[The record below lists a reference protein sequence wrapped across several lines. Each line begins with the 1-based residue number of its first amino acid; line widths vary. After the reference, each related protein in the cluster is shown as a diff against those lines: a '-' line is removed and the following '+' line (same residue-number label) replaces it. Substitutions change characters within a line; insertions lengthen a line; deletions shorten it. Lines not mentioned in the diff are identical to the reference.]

1 MMTRETNTHTHKKQK
16 EREEERER
24 FNTNREQRTEKRK
37 RFYFAKFRPFPQ
49 KKFEKK
55 YFEHHQILSFSR
67 SKSAN
72 YRRISTR
79 IVQSMHNRFLWYSI
93 NIAREDILGN

>member
-55 YFEHHQILSFSR
+55 YFEHHQILSFR
-67 SKSAN
+67 GVNQHK
-72 YRRISTR
+72 
-79 IVQSMHNRFLWYSI
+79 L
-93 NIAREDILGN
+93 